1 MMTNMPSAK
10 DPTKKHSRRRK
21 ISLRAVLV
29 IPFVLQISAA
39 AGLTGWLSLRNG
51 QRAVDN
57 LVAELESEVSERIEQ
72 HLDNYLD
79 VPRQINA
86 SNHEAV
92 RLGLLDINDAEQLSR
107 TFWQQIRIHET
118 LSYIYFAKDADGG
131 YVDAGRQNDGQLV
144 IEQTRDY
151 VAGDFMIFATDS
163 SANRTELL
171 SVDPDYDPRVRPWY
185 TSVANQRYPRW
196 SEIYAMFPDNILAV
210 TATQPVHD
218 DDGTFLGVFAVDL
231 TLSRLTV
238 FLRQLQIGESGQAA
252 IIERSGDVVALS
264 SQENPF
270 SQPDPEVEP
279 DRIALADVESSM
291 LSAAAIHLQESFDDF
306 DNIHRTQQLE
316 FQLEGERQ
324 YLQVTPYRNEM
335 GLDWLIIVALPES
348 DFMTQIHESTR
359 QTVALSLVAL
369 TAAIAFGIYTSS
381 WIARPIRR
389 FNRASQAIAEGNL
402 DQAIEPQPI
411 REMDTLAVGFNHM
424 TATLNE
430 LIQEL
435 ERANDELEAR
445 VENRTTELREALDQL
460 QQTQLKLVQTEKM
473 SSLSQLVAGVAHE
486 INNPIGVIRG
496 NLDHASDYVEGL
508 LNLLHLYEV
517 ALEKATLETASPPIK
532 ESRDDLDVEFVRE
545 DFPQLLKSMKSSTS
559 RIQSIVESL
568 RNFARLDEAHIKQ
581 VNLHEGLDSALMI
594 LQSRLRRSGSCPAV
608 QVSKLY
614 DDLPLVECH
623 PSQVNQVFL
632 NLLNNAIDAIRDR
645 VAACPGGQPDFQ
657 PRLDLCTQKLEGG
670 WVQVQITDN
679 GAGIPYDIQ
688 SKLFDPFFSSKP
700 VGSGTGLG
708 LFVGY
713 QVIVEQH
720 GGELTFTSTPG
731 EGSIFS
737 IKLPIR
743 LQSQAIAPL
752 AENVDDAS
760 PVSV

>member
-1 MMTNMPSAK
+1 M
-10 DPTKKHSRRRK
+10 
-21 ISLRAVLV
+21 V

-51 QRAVDN
+51 QQAVDN
-57 LVAELESEVSERIEQ
+57 LVAELESEVSDRIEQ

-118 LSYIYFAKDADGG
+118 LSYIYFAKEADGG
-131 YVDAGRQNDGQLV
+131 YVDAGRQSDGQLV

-291 LSAAAIHLQESFDDF
+291 LSAAAIHLQESFDNF

-324 YLQVTPYRNEM
+324 YLQVTPYSNEM

-369 TAAIAFGIYTSS
+369 TAAIAFGVYTSS

-568 RNFARLDEAHIKQ
+568 RNFARLDEAQIKQ

-594 LQSRLRRSGSCPAV
+594 LQSRLRRSGSCPAI

-645 VAACPGGQPDFQ
+645 VAACPDGPPDFQ
-657 PRLDLCTQKLEGG
+657 PRLDVCTQKLEGG

-731 EGSIFS
+731 EGSAFS

-743 LQSQAIAPL
+743 LQSQSIASHTES
-752 AENVDDAS
+752 ADATS